1 MRPRASQVARI
12 RLVDTE
18 EDVETYRP
26 APDAIKAAIGDRQ
39 AELAMLEGEPA
50 IVGGKT
56 PLALSGGRWRE
67 QGVGSISTY
76 PLVKLFIIRH
86 LHIRVGV
93 GRGRNGG
100 DNPLT

>member
-26 APDAIKAAIGDRQ
+26 VPDAIKTAIGDRQ
-39 AELAMLEGEPA
+39 AELARLEGEPA

-56 PLALSGGRWRE
+56 PLALSGGRWRSR
-67 QGVGSISTY
+67 GRFRFLPTPYPYLLHPTY
-76 PLVKLFIIRH
+76 PL
-86 LHIRVGV
+86 
-93 GRGRNGG
+93 
-100 DNPLT
+100 PTP